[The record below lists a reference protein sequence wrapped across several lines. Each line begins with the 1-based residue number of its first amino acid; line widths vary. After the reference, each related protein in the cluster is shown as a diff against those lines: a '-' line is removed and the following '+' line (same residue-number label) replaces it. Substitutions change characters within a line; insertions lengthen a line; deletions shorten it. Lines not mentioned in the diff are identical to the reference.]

1 MIDCPE
7 AVRRMW
13 SYLERA
19 LESKPLEELEAHLDT
34 CTRCCGELEFNRHL
48 REMVAEREG
57 VPPIPADLQAR
68 IDVLLSGT
76 AERPTGQTRQTGE
89 TEAPA

>member
-19 LESKPLEELEAHLDT
+19 LEPTPTDELETHLDT
-34 CTRCCGELEFNRHL
+34 CQRCCGELEFNRHL
-48 REMVAEREG
+48 RAMVAEHEG
-57 VPPIPADLQAR
+57 APNVPHEVRAR
-68 IDVLLSGT
+68 VDALLAGDGKGGR
-76 AERPTGQTRQTGE
+76 A
-89 TEAPA
+89 

>member
-19 LESKPLEELEAHLDT
+19 LESTPREELKAHLDT

-48 REMVAEREG
+48 REMVAAREG
-57 VPPIPADLQAR
+57 APPMPADLKAR
-68 IDVLLSGT
+68 IDDLLSGA
-76 AERPTGQTRQTGE
+76 AERPTGRSGE
-89 TEAPA
+89 SEAPA

>member
-13 SYLERA
+13 SYLDRA
-19 LESKPLEELEAHLDT
+19 LEPTPLGELEAHLDT
-34 CTRCCGELEFNRHL
+34 CTRCCGELEFSRHL
-48 REMVAEREG
+48 REMVAAREG
-57 VPPIPADLQAR
+57 TPPIPADLQAR
-68 IDVLLSGT
+68 IDGLLSGA
-76 AERPTGQTRQTGE
+76 AERATGQAGD

>member
-19 LESKPLEELEAHLDT
+19 LDSTPREELEAHLDT

-48 REMVAEREG
+48 REVVAAREG
-57 VPPIPADLQAR
+57 GPAIPADLQAR
-68 IDVLLSGT
+68 IDGLLSG
-76 AERPTGQTRQTGE
+76 AGERTTGKTGE

>member
-48 REMVAEREG
+48 REMVAAREG
-57 VPPIPADLQAR
+57 SPPIPADLQAR
-68 IDVLLSGT
+68 IDGLLSGT
-76 AERPTGQTRQTGE
+76 ARRPTGGSGE

>member
-19 LESKPLEELEAHLDT
+19 LEPNPTTELEAHLDT
-34 CTRCCGELEFNRHL
+34 CQRCCGELEFNRHL
-48 REMVAEREG
+48 RTMVAERDG
-57 VPPIPADLQAR
+57 
-68 IDVLLSGT
+68 
-76 AERPTGQTRQTGE
+76 
-89 TEAPA
+89 APAVPAGVRARVESLLDGGRRGGRA

>member
-1 MIDCPE
+1 MIDCRE

-13 SYLERA
+13 SYLERG
-19 LESKPLEELEAHLDT
+19 LEPKPLEEFEAHLDT

-48 REMVAEREG
+48 REIVAVREG
-57 VPPIPADLQAR
+57 VPPIPADLRAR
-68 IDVLLSGT
+68 IDGLLSEA
-76 AERPTGQTRQTGE
+76 AERATGQTGE

>member
-13 SYLERA
+13 NYLERS

-48 REMVAEREG
+48 REMVAAREG
-57 VPPIPADLQAR
+57 GPPIPADLQAR
-68 IDVLLSGT
+68 IDGLLSAA
-76 AERPTGQTRQTGE
+76 AERGPERAGQAGE
-89 TEAPA
+89 TETPA

>member
-19 LESKPLEELEAHLDT
+19 LEPTPVAELEAHLDT
-34 CTRCCGELEFNRHL
+34 CTRCCGELEFSRHL
-48 REMVAEREG
+48 RDVVAARDG
-57 VPPIPADLQAR
+57 TPAIPADLQAR
-68 IDVLLSGT
+68 IDRLLSG
-76 AERPTGQTRQTGE
+76 AADRETGRAGE

>member
-19 LESKPLEELEAHLDT
+19 LESTPREELEAHLDT

-48 REMVAEREG
+48 REMVAAREG
-57 VPPIPADLQAR
+57 APPIPADLQAR
-68 IDVLLSGT
+68 IDGVLAGA
-76 AERPTGQTRQTGE
+76 AERTTGQTGE